1 MKDLPNLIGKRSE
14 TFGSRLFRDFHL
26 RESDSC
32 GWIRVKSLN
41 EGKGSFVSFKMA
53 GKFNGCFDVN
63 NASLQLNNT
72 DNSFFFCFFYSA
84 TVTPPKRRI
93 MFLINNVGR

>member
-1 MKDLPNLIGKRSE
+1 M
-14 TFGSRLFRDFHL
+14 
-26 RESDSC
+26 
-32 GWIRVKSLN
+32 
-41 EGKGSFVSFKMA
+41 SFKMA

-63 NASLQLNNT
+63 NASFQLNNT
-72 DNSFFFCFFYSA
+72 VKIFFLFFFYSA

>member
-1 MKDLPNLIGKRSE
+1 M
-14 TFGSRLFRDFHL
+14 
-26 RESDSC
+26 
-32 GWIRVKSLN
+32 
-41 EGKGSFVSFKMA
+41 SFKMA
-53 GKFNGCFDVN
+53 GKFNGCFDIN

-72 DNSFFFCFFYSA
+72 DNIFFLFFFFYSA

>member
-1 MKDLPNLIGKRSE
+1 M
-14 TFGSRLFRDFHL
+14 
-26 RESDSC
+26 
-32 GWIRVKSLN
+32 
-41 EGKGSFVSFKMA
+41 SFKMA
-53 GKFNGCFDVN
+53 GKFNGCFDIN

-72 DNSFFFCFFYSA
+72 DNIFFCFFFYSA

>member
-41 EGKGSFVSFKMA
+41 EGKGSFVSFEMA

-72 DNSFFFCFFYSA
+72 DNSFCFLFFLQCNCHSSEEE
-84 TVTPPKRRI
+84 
-93 MFLINNVGR
+93 NNVFN

>member
-1 MKDLPNLIGKRSE
+1 M
-14 TFGSRLFRDFHL
+14 FRDFHL

-32 GWIRVKSLN
+32 GGIRVKSLN

-72 DNSFFFCFFYSA
+72 DNRFFFFFYSA
-84 TVTPPKRRI
+84 TVTPPKRKI

>member
-1 MKDLPNLIGKRSE
+1 MSY
-14 TFGSRLFRDFHL
+14 
-26 RESDSC
+26 
-32 GWIRVKSLN
+32 
-41 EGKGSFVSFKMA
+41 KMA

-72 DNSFFFCFFYSA
+72 DNSFFFVFFYSA

>member
-1 MKDLPNLIGKRSE
+1 M
-14 TFGSRLFRDFHL
+14 FRDFRL

-41 EGKGSFVSFKMA
+41 EGKGSFVSFEMA
-53 GKFNGCFDVN
+53 EKFDGCFDVN

-72 DNSFFFCFFYSA
+72 DNSFFFFFLQCNCHSSEEE
-84 TVTPPKRRI
+84 
-93 MFLINNVGR
+93 NNVFN

>member
-1 MKDLPNLIGKRSE
+1 M
-14 TFGSRLFRDFHL
+14 
-26 RESDSC
+26 
-32 GWIRVKSLN
+32 SL
-41 EGKGSFVSFKMA
+41 KMA
-53 GKFNGCFDVN
+53 GKFNGCFDIN

-72 DNSFFFCFFYSA
+72 DNIFFFCFFFYSE